1 MGSAGSD
8 IWTVRRNGGTR
19 MTQFHM
25 VQVRCPKD
33 LVEKFDQWIAKEKA
47 KSYGTMSRSSVVSKL
62 IADLVEKE
70 PTSE

>member
-1 MGSAGSD
+1 MID
-8 IWTVRRNGGTR
+8 Y
-19 MTQFHM
+19 HM
-25 VQVRCPKD
+25 IQVRCPKQ
-33 LVEKFDQWIAKEKA
+33 LIESLDQWIAEQKA